1 MTRFALSV
9 MLSLALP
16 VAAQA
21 ALVGTYTIG
30 AGANSATLQFDFDNG
45 NTHLATVRWDGSL
58 DGFEA
63 LQMVAASA
71 PGGQL
76 DFQSFSFGKF
86 VTGIGVGGDYQYG
99 EGELWPIENYW
110 HYWTAEGAAVFAE
123 SWTGAADRVLTD
135 GSRDAWVFGSANAPA
150 AVPAPGA
157 LSLVFAAA
165 LRRRRNGR
173 PRCLR
178 AVSCAHVRHG
188 R

>member
-1 MTRFALSV
+1 MTRFALPV
-9 MLSLALP
+9 MVSLALP

-21 ALVGTYTIG
+21 ALVGTYTVG
-30 AGANSATLQFDFDNG
+30 TGSNSATLQFDFENG

-99 EGELWPIENYW
+99 EGDLWPVENWW
-110 HYWTAEGAAVFAE
+110 HYWTAESSGGFSEAMFGA
-123 SWTGAADRVLTD
+123 SDRTLAD

-157 LSLVFAAA
+157 AVVLVALFA
-165 LRRRRNGR
+165 RRRRG
-173 PRCLR
+173 
-178 AVSCAHVRHG
+178 
-188 R
+188 